1 MAENINRRLNIYIN
15 DREVVNSM
23 RGVTSEMGRV
33 RNEMRNLNAGAE
45 DYNER
50 LQELRN
56 TYARL
61 TTEQARFR
69 AASAETPSILQRIRG
84 ALGPVASGMLAA
96 FSVGSLISGFVSK
109 MKEAWNTVV
118 DFDQKQADLA
128 AIMQKSR
135 IQIAGLTADAIK
147 YGASTSYSAGEV
159 SILQTELARLG
170 KTAPEIR
177 AMTKDVL
184 NAATALETDL
194 GSAATLIGGQ
204 LNSYGES
211 ANKAGKYSDIM
222 ANSAN
227 ISATSFESMAVSLPK
242 VSKVAALSNIP
253 FEKLNATLGTLA
265 DENIAAETA
274 GTGFRNILLESAKAG
289 KPYQEMLDKV
299 KNSTNQ
305 GRTATELFGKEN
317 AIVAVVLANST
328 QKINDQTKA
337 LENSAGSS
345 EKLAKEKMN
354 SVLGATKNFSSA
366 WEGFILSIEKGDGV
380 VGRSI
385 KNIIDFGSS
394 FLSLI
399 SPMKKVSDQLHDE
412 QLGLNMLVSK
422 ITSTNV
428 KNEERKQLL
437 IQLKNEYP
445 DFIKN
450 IDLEKVSNDD
460 LNGALNKVNEQYV
473 KRIALQKQV
482 EKVESKQNDLG
493 FDMSRKLEIQERLF
507 KRLNDIKSSKG
518 LKINI
523 DYGNLE
529 KSGKAIV
536 EELTKRGGWQG
547 VFSDVAGIKSDLEM
561 LKAFDVVLKMQ
572 NKSLNEQNDILD
584 RQKKSLGINTE
595 AENEKIKALA
605 AEAEVMKKIR
615 EEAKLL
621 GMKNVDKST
630 DQQVKIW
637 IANFKEKQMYI
648 KEGSE
653 SDKKKRDKE
662 LADAKKHSEDLLK
675 ELEKSTKELLTAERT
690 YQDSSLNNQKENYEK
705 ELKLLNVE
713 YNRKIEDTKLKVGE
727 LQTEIAKLNEE
738 SKDPKN
744 SKSDNAII
752 KATIA
757 AKIASQKEYGNV
769 LVSLEE
775 TRNVKIGTLQEKYLN
790 KSFQTQQEH
799 AARDVQNLKTKQAVE
814 LAGITSLNQAKDI
827 LASSLSTE
835 ELSKITTLEE
845 AKKAIKKQNL
855 KEQYDLELANLNDL
869 VTMYE
874 SAMRSDFT
882 SGFVILSDEEK
893 EKVLQF
899 LDDAKAKMAEIAGNQ
914 ADANVTPPVE
924 GQKTNGVDVL
934 GFSADQWQ
942 SVFSNLDT
950 FGGKIAAIQMV
961 AGALTQAFSTYFKF
975 LDAGENRTLQKFQK
989 TSDAKKKA
997 LAEQLEKGQ
1006 ISQEVY
1012 NARVA
1017 KIDAEVA
1024 RKKAEIEYKQAKR
1037 QKAMAIVSAIVNTAV
1052 GIMQAYSQLGPV
1064 GGTIAA
1070 VLIGAMG
1077 ALEIATIAQQPL
1089 PDKNGFKKGGYTG
1102 SGSSSGVA
1110 GDVHFD
1116 EYVVPQKVLF
1126 SNDPVVPH
1134 IVGYLEQKRLGKQPS
1149 QPEDA
1154 SAPVKNNQ
1162 GNSSSAQDTSTLVV
1176 LFNRAIDVLEKLE
1189 EDGVEAYLVNDI
1201 PTAKRMRN
1209 KIKELTKLETK
1220 GKV

>member
-1 MAENINRRLNIYIN
+1 MAGDNINRRLNIYIN

-23 RGVTSEMGRV
+23 RGITSEMGRV
-33 RNEMRNLNAGAE
+33 RNQMRNLNAGAE

-50 LQELRN
+50 LQELRS

-61 TTEQARFR
+61 TAEQARFR
-69 AASAETPSILQRIRG
+69 AALAETPSILQRIRS
-84 ALGPVASGMLAA
+84 ALGPVASGILAA
-96 FSVGSLISGFVSK
+96 FSITSLVNGFVSK
-109 MKEAWNTVV
+109 MKEAWNIVV

-211 ANKAGKYSDIM
+211 ANQASKYSDIM

-227 ISATSFESMAVSLPK
+227 ISATSFESMAVALPK
-242 VSKVAALSNIP
+242 VSKVAALNNIS
-253 FEKLNATLGTLA
+253 FERLNATLGTLA
-265 DENIAAETA
+265 DENIAAETS

-289 KPYQEMLDKV
+289 KPYQEMLDMV

-305 GRTATELFGKEN
+305 GRKATELFGKEN

-354 SVLGATKNFSSA
+354 SILGSTKNFSSA
-366 WEGFILSIEKGDGV
+366 WEGLILSIEKGDGV
-380 VGRSI
+380 LGRSI

-437 IQLKNEYP
+437 IQLNNEYP

-460 LNGALNKVNEQYV
+460 LNGALNKVNEQYI

-482 EKVESKQNDLG
+482 EKVESKQNDVG
-493 FDMSRKLEIQERLF
+493 FDMSRKLEVQEKLF
-507 KRLNDIKSSKG
+507 KRLNDVKSSKG

-529 KSGKAIV
+529 KSGKEII
-536 EELTKRGGWQG
+536 EELSKRGAWQG
-547 VFSDVAGIKSDLEM
+547 VFSDVAGIKSDLDL
-561 LKAFDVVLKMQ
+561 LKSFDIVLKMQ
-572 NKSLNEQNDILD
+572 NKSLKEQNDILD

-595 AENEKIKALA
+595 AENERIKALA
-605 AEAEVMKKIR
+605 AEAEAMKKIR
-615 EEAKLL
+615 EEAKSL

-630 DQQVKIW
+630 DQQIKIW
-637 IANFKEKQMYI
+637 IANHKEMQMLKY
-648 KEGSE
+648 EESE
-653 SDKKKRDKE
+653 EDRKKREKAIE
-662 LADAKKHSEDLLK
+662 DAKKHSEDLIK
-675 ELEKSTKELLTAERT
+675 ELEKSKKDSLVIERA
-690 YQDSSLNNQKENYEK
+690 YQDNSFNNQKESYEK

-713 YNRKIEDTKLKVGE
+713 YDRKIEDAKIKVSE
-727 LQTEIAKLNEE
+727 LQSEINKLNQDL
-738 SKDPKN
+738 KDPKN
-744 SKSDNAII
+744 SKSDIAVIN
-752 KATIA
+752 ATIVQ
-757 AKIASQKEYGNV
+757 KIAAQKQFANM
-769 LVSLEE
+769 LVTLEE
-775 TRNVKIGTLQEKYLN
+775 TRNLKIGTLQEKYLN
-790 KSFQTQQEH
+790 QSFQKQQDK
-799 AARDVQNLKTKQAVE
+799 AAREIQNLRTKHAFE
-814 LAGITSLNQAKDI
+814 LSEITSFEQAKQI
-827 LASSLSTE
+827 LSKSLSSIA
-835 ELSKITTLEE
+835 LSKITTFEQ
-845 AKKAIKKQNL
+845 AKKAIKKQYSQ
-855 KEQYDLELANLNDL
+855 EQYDLELKNLNDL

-882 SGFVILSDEEK
+882 SGFVVLSDEEK
-893 EKVLQF
+893 DKVTKF
-899 LDDAKAKMAEIAGNQ
+899 LDEAKAKIAEITGAK
-914 ADANVTPPVE
+914 ADTESSSTEAD
-924 GQKTNGVDVL
+924 KTTGVDVL
-934 GFSADQWQ
+934 GFDAGKWE
-942 SVFSNLDT
+942 SVFANLDT
-950 FGGKIAAIQMV
+950 FESKITAIQMV
-961 AGALTQAFSTYFKF
+961 AGALTNAFSSYFKF
-975 LDAGENRTLQKFQK
+975 LEAGEARTLQKFQK
-989 TSDAKKKA
+989 SADSKKKS
-997 LAEQLEKGQ
+997 LQDQLDKGA

-1012 NARVA
+1012 NSRVA
-1017 KIDAEVA
+1017 KIDADLA

-1037 QKAMAIVSAIVNTAV
+1037 QKAMAIVNAIVNTAV
-1052 GIMQAYSQLGPV
+1052 GIMQAYSQLGPI
-1064 GGTIAA
+1064 GGTVAA

-1077 ALEIATIAQQPL
+1077 ALEVATIAKQPL

-1102 SGSSSGVA
+1102 NGSTSGVA
-1110 GDVHFD
+1110 GDVHFG
-1116 EYVVPQKVLF
+1116 EYVVPNEVLF
-1126 SNDPVVPH
+1126 SNDPVVPN
-1134 IVGYLEQKRLGKQPS
+1134 IVGYLEQKRAGKQPVSSENTTQPPPVS
-1149 QPEDA
+1149 QNSTNV
-1154 SAPVKNNQ
+1154 SALDTAIAKALDR
-1162 GNSSSAQDTSTLVV
+1162 NSD
-1176 LFNRAIDVLEKLE
+1176 IMEKIE
-1189 EDGVEAYLVNDI
+1189 ENGIPAYLVNDI
-1201 PTAKRMRN
+1201 QAAKKIRN
-1209 KIKELTKLETK
+1209 KIKELTKLETNAK
-1220 GKV
+1220 A